1 MSNRTLHFQ
10 EKLTF
15 YSITEFLILLQLY
28 FLEGDIPEST
38 SLQVQLAYLDTSYS
52 FVSVQRMEQANH

>member
-28 FLEGDIPEST
+28 FLEGDTPEST